1 MPSRKLGFIR
11 ARMRCCGRC
20 SIGAI
25 LLLVLKVPPGSL
37 AQDKGVAQIESRPEI
52 NGIVTDPGVKQPL
65 TEVTVLLFRQP
76 SSVVVAS
83 VAFADQAAIMR
94 TTTNAG
100 GRFKLNPPGF
110 GAYRVRVQKEGYL
123 DAAPLN
129 AGRTS
134 ETTVT
139 LTSEKSRAD
148 SKLLL
153 ARPGEIAGKVLDDQS
168 KKPLDG
174 LDLAAYLVFYSHGMR
189 RGLPVGFAVTRDD
202 GSFVVKNLGPGTY
215 VVVPRFRPWGPS
227 RIVKEFKAEDAGII
241 DPGYETRF
249 WPGGTDLASGLPV
262 TIRSGDRIELGDL
275 RATQTR
281 FFRVQAQV
289 SQGLCGE
296 EELHVAVAPAGTTLF
311 ETTGSVSCGRPF
323 LIRGLGPG
331 SYTIEVNAVIES
343 TGEPIYGRE
352 TFDLSREN
360 VHVTIPVSPTIE
372 LSGKIVPPEG
382 ATGAGMSEIGL
393 RLENE
398 SSARS
403 LQELSP
409 IHPDKNGNFHF
420 SKVRIQEQDVELFG
434 LPAGLYVAAIR
445 YNGAAVRDAA
455 IAIDPYAAAHFL
467 EIALDNM
474 PAAAT
479 GTVRDRDR
487 PVVGATVI
495 LSRWPSDPKRI
506 WANSRIA
513 TNDLGQFQFAGLAP
527 GEYRLIAVLPEDLP
541 KLEEPGVLLS
551 LLSAGKKI
559 TISRGGFENL
569 TIEPSSLQ

>member
-1 MPSRKLGFIR
+1 MLRPLFDWRHP
-11 ARMRCCGRC
+11 AAC
-20 SIGAI
+20 SKSSAGLFSAGQRR
-25 LLLVLKVPPGSL
+25 GSNR
-37 AQDKGVAQIESRPEI
+37 IETR
-52 NGIVTDPGVKQPL
+52 NQRHCYRPGVEQPL

-168 KKPLDG
+168 KEPLDG

-202 GSFVVKNLGPGTY
+202 GSFVVKNYGPGTY
-215 VVVPRFRPWGPS
+215 VVMPRFRPWGPS

-249 WPGGTDLASGLPV
+249 WPGGTDLASALPV

-281 FFRVQAQV
+281 FFK
-289 SQGLCGE
+289 
-296 EELHVAVAPAGTTLF
+296 
-311 ETTGSVSCGRPF
+311 
-323 LIRGLGPG
+323 
-331 SYTIEVNAVIES
+331 
-343 TGEPIYGRE
+343 
-352 TFDLSREN
+352 SR
-360 VHVTIPVSPTIE
+360 
-372 LSGKIVPPEG
+372 
-382 ATGAGMSEIGL
+382 L
-393 RLENE
+393 R
-398 SSARS
+398 SARDS
-403 LQELSP
+403 VAR
-409 IHPDKNGNFHF
+409 KN
-420 SKVRIQEQDVELFG
+420 S
-434 LPAGLYVAAIR
+434 
-445 YNGAAVRDAA
+445 
-455 IAIDPYAAAHFL
+455 
-467 EIALDNM
+467 M
-474 PAAAT
+474 
-479 GTVRDRDR
+479 
-487 PVVGATVI
+487 
-495 LSRWPSDPKRI
+495 SRWRRPEPRCLKPPDRCH
-506 WANSRIA
+506 A
-513 TNDLGQFQFAGLAP
+513 AGH
-527 GEYRLIAVLPEDLP
+527 
-541 KLEEPGVLLS
+541 S
-551 LLSAGKKI
+551 
-559 TISRGGFENL
+559 
-569 TIEPSSLQ
+569 